1 MSGLR
6 LAGALWIFAG
16 VCCAGLLIFVFVRE
30 NLENLGI
37 LLQNPALPALV
48 LSGAIV
54 SLLIGVLLITRP
66 GPWIVRWSTV
76 AGVAWLFVFGS
87 LALTR
92 LDKPGPL
99 LSSSLIT
106 GFGVAGALVA
116 FLSQRAGRLDRVE
129 TRNRRA
135 PPGSDASGP

>member
-1 MSGLR
+1 MGGLR

-16 VCCAGLLIFVFVRE
+16 LTCAGLLIFVFVGE
-30 NLENLGI
+30 NLENMGI

-48 LSGAIV
+48 VAGAIV
-54 SLLIGVLLITRP
+54 SVPIGVLLIAHP
-66 GPWIVRWSTV
+66 GPGVVRWSTV
-76 AGVAWLFVFGS
+76 AGVVWLIVFGS

-99 LSSSLIT
+99 LSTTLIT

-116 FLSQRAGRLDRVE
+116 YWS
-129 TRNRRA
+129 RRA
-135 PPGSDASGP
+135 ERVD

>member
-1 MSGLR
+1 MGGLR
-6 LAGALWIFAG
+6 LAGALWILAG
-16 VCCAGLLIFVFVRE
+16 LTCAGLLIFVFVGE

-48 LSGAIV
+48 VAGAIV
-54 SLLIGVLLITRP
+54 SLLIGVLLIARP
-66 GPWIVRWSTV
+66 GPWVVRWSTV
-76 AGVAWLFVFGS
+76 AGVVWLIVFGS

-99 LSSSLIT
+99 LSTTLIT

-116 FLSQRAGRLDRVE
+116 YWSRKPVRV
-129 TRNRRA
+129 
-135 PPGSDASGP
+135 D